1 MQLGCLED
9 SRDGFEFA
17 SKVLYHISRLY
28 SPLPNLCH
36 IYLDYVVLR
45 GFLLNLPSKGMLN
58 MKPQS

>member
-17 SKVLYHISRLY
+17 SKVLYHISRFY

-45 GFLLNLPSKGMLN
+45 GFYSIFS
-58 MKPQS
+58 QRER